1 MIKVRNLRL
10 DLDGKTLFDN
20 VNFDVNK
27 GEMLAIL
34 GESGSGKSSLLR
46 CLGRFNLPTSG
57 EIYIDGEN
65 IFDDSVNIDK
75 IREKMGFVYQNFNLF
90 SHLNVLDNIIL
101 APIVVQGLPKEQ
113 AIKEAK
119 IFLDRVGMLGQENK
133 MPGEL
138 SGGQKQRV
146 AIARALAMRP
156 KVLLFDEPTSALDPA
171 MSEEVESVITDL
183 AEGGI
188 TGVIV
193 THELS
198 LAKNIAT
205 KVAFMAE
212 GGIYEEA
219 SKEDFFTRPQKML
232 TRRFLYR
239 SRMFEKEVLK
249 DALDIYTLV
258 RELKTFLAKYETN
271 KKQRRLIRII
281 CDELLY
287 PILKGNAPST
297 NAYVRLICS
306 ETSLDHT
313 IIFSFKELIGDPLKP
328 PYLDDLNISILEHY
342 SRYIFSNKRDNIWE
356 VVIQM

>member
-46 CLGRFNLPTSG
+46 CIGRFKLPTSG

-65 IFDDSVNIDK
+65 IFDDDINIDK
-75 IREKMGFVYQNFNLF
+75 VREKMGFVYQNFNLF
-90 SHLNVLDNIIL
+90 SHLNVLNNIIL
-101 APIVVQGLPKEQ
+101 APVTVKGIPKEQ
-113 AIKEAK
+113 AIREAK
-119 IFLDRVGMLGQENK
+119 IFLERVGMLGQEEK
-133 MPGEL
+133 MPDEL

-156 KVLLFDEPTSALDPA
+156 NVLLFDEPTSSLDPA

-183 AEGGI
+183 ADEGI

-205 KVAFMAE
+205 KVIYMAE
-212 GGIYEEA
+212 GGIYEAA
-219 SKEDFFTRPQKML
+219 SKKDFFDHPQKKL

-239 SRMFEKEVLK
+239 SRMFEKEISK

-313 IIFSFKELIGDPLKP
+313 IIFSFKELTGDPLKP

-342 SRYIFSNKRDNIWE
+342 ARYLFSQQRDDIWE

>member
-1 MIKVRNLRL
+1 MIKVKDLKFS
-10 DLDGKTLFDN
+10 LDGVTLFDN
-20 VNFDVNK
+20 VSFHVNK

-46 CLGRFNLPTSG
+46 CLGRFNIPDSG
-57 EIYIDGEN
+57 QIVINGSDILSEN
-65 IFDDSVNIDK
+65 TNIDK
-75 IREKMGFVYQNFNLF
+75 VREKMGFVYQNFNLF

-101 APIVVQGLPKEQ
+101 APVTVLNMSKEQ
-113 AIKEAK
+113 AIEEAEEILEK
-119 IFLDRVGMLGQENK
+119 GGMKGQENK
-133 MPGEL
+133 MPSEL

-146 AIARALAMRP
+146 AIARALAMKP
-156 KVLLFDEPTSALDPA
+156 EVLLFDEPTSSLDPA
-171 MSEEVESVITDL
+171 MSEEVEAVISDL
-183 AEGGI
+183 AKDGI
-188 TGVIV
+188 TGVVV

-205 KVAFMAE
+205 RVIFLAE

-219 SKEDFFTRPQKML
+219 SAKDFFNKPQKML

-271 KKQRRLIRII
+271 KQQRRLIRII

-287 PILKGNAPST
+287 PILKGNAPSS

-306 ETSLDHT
+306 ETDMKHT
-313 IIFSFKELIGDPLKP
+313 LIYSFKNLIGDPLKP
-328 PYLDDLNISILEHY
+328 PYLDELNISILEHY
-342 SRYIFSNKRDNIWE
+342 ASYIFSHKRDEIWE
-356 VVIQM
+356 VVIKM